1 MDFHRRHYAA
11 DNMTLTVVGRES
23 LDALQAS
30 VEEKFAG
37 VRARG
42 QEAPAA
48 TAGDYSPALAADSAS
63 VSAAATATA
72 TAEASAAIP
81 AFDAAHVGH
90 LYRVVPVADLRSLRI
105 FWPLPPVRAHYRA
118 QPTRVLSHQLGH
130 EAAGSLLALLKR
142 RDWAVALSAGVDYST
157 DSFAAFVCTV
167 QLTEAGLERAR
178 DVAAAVFRY
187 LALMRAQDDA
197 ALSAAH
203 AELAAIAAT
212 NFRFKGVEAPQSY
225 ATALAR
231 NLHEYAP
238 EHALSGEQLLSAS
251 EARPDLTRALLR
263 RLAADNCNVF
273 VVSKTFAGRAG
284 SQTERWFGT
293 EHTKEAIPA
302 AWLEAMRGGNDND
315 AAVANADADA
325 EMRLPAPNPFVA
337 TDFSLV
343 APRPAA
349 AAPASAS
356 DQSASLS
363 SSRSNESD
371 DVSSLPSADTL
382 AALVEEAP
390 LYSAVLAPK
399 DESLLSSS
407 PPLPSK
413 QVAVSAGA
421 ALFSAPAKIL
431 DSPAL
436 TVWWKPDTRYF
447 KVRAHTINE
456 Q

>member
-1 MDFHRRHYAA
+1 
-11 DNMTLTVVGRES
+11 MTLTVVGRES

-42 QEAPAA
+42 QEAPAVTTGDSS
-48 TAGDYSPALAADSAS
+48 TAL
-63 VSAAATATA
+63 ATA
-72 TAEASAAIP
+72 TAEASAVP
-81 AFDAAHVGH
+81 AFGAAHVGH

-118 QPTRVLSHQLGH
+118 QPARVLSHQLGH

-167 QLTEAGLERAR
+167 QLTEAGLEHAR
-178 DVAAAVFRY
+178 DVVAAVFRY

-197 ALSAAH
+197 ALGAAH

-251 EARPDLTRALLR
+251 EAQPDLTRALLR

-302 AWLEAMRGGNDND
+302 AWLEAMRGGSDHD
-315 AAVANADADA
+315 AAVANADA

-337 TDFSLV
+337 ADFSLV

-349 AAPASAS
+349 APASS
-356 DQSASLS
+356 S
-363 SSRSNESD
+363 SSRPDESD
-371 DVSSLPSADTL
+371 DVSSVPSADTL

-390 LYSAVLAPK
+390 LYSAVIAPK
-399 DESLLSSS
+399 DENSSS
-407 PPLPSK
+407 SSGIVAPAPATAPK
-413 QVAVSAGA
+413 QVTVSAGA
-421 ALFSAPAKIL
+421 ALFTAPAKIL

-447 KVRAHTINE
+447 KVRTYTANE